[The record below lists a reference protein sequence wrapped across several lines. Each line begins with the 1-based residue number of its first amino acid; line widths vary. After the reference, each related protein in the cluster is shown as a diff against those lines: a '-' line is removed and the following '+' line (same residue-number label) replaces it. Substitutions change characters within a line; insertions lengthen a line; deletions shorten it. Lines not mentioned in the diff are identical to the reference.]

1 MVRYLKVSRA
11 RKFLGG
17 LSLVLALSSI
27 GGCSFGGKNDDLNNQ
42 NSSYEYE
49 MTDENDNLNGI
60 ETPEDIEIPNDTFTQ
75 DDIEKPN
82 EVEVQGN
89 NGKVDVVPEDSDNL
103 TQDSDNSTQD
113 NSNLT
118 QGNDNLD
125 MEIPNI
131 GNYEGRSISDALR
144 LAGYPYNY
152 KYRKALAA
160 RLGIENYR
168 GTAKQNLLML
178 ELLID
183 YAKSLEEQVPSNE
196 DSQTNNQDNNNNNNN
211 NNGDHNHGDDNE
223 KDHVF
228 GNTLTRYEKYDDD
241 SHYVITYL
249 KCVDCSYSIELGRK
263 LESHNITS
271 TYTVHEKEDENG
283 YDEVTYGRC
292 ADCNAVVEISRRYVK
307 KTPVEECDHT
317 HTHTETRIENETETE
332 HEEVVYE
339 VCDDCGN
346 KKEVSRNKVVH
357 TYEDKVVSND
367 NGTHS
372 HVRTYKCSNGK
383 TYTKTMST
391 ENCNYGSVQTRQ
403 EDVTDDGYYLVT
415 YKVCSECGYEY
426 IISRKYVETNEC
438 DHTKTHEVTRIENE
452 SNTTHTYE
460 EVVYEVCDDC
470 GREKE
475 IRRVTKHHT
484 YVDGKVISN
493 SDGTHKY
500 SRTYTRSDG
509 KTYVVTITDNCS
521 YTNEP
526 MVIENES
533 EVTHTYEEVIYGEC
547 DECGH
552 RKVMSRVTKNHTY
565 SDEVVSNDNGT
576 HSIIRT
582 YTRSDGRTY
591 TNTLSA
597 ENCVSNGVW
606 YTGIV
611 NGALVDYQI
620 CEVCGQKINIKAHTH
635 DLTGDW
641 VPCTDRDGFH
651 QKTCPGCNEPVYE
664 ECHMEDVYENGDR
677 VGRRCPDC
685 GRYEEIQVN
694 KHEHNYDTN
703 VIVIE
708 IDGTLYDVHVCL
720 NYDENCDAQYD
731 IIGVHQHNFEYGDY
745 IDNGDGTCSQ
755 TNGKCSG
762 CGELGP
768 IDTQSHS
775 YIYCEIIDNYGEG
788 AGCYFHTKCEHCGAK
803 GPEGYSA
810 DLVNIGD
817 HYDPSVTSSLSQAA
831 SYSAEANLDSDS
843 DEEEYSETTDEEVVI
858 VVQEDEE
865 VVIVVQDDEETVEEE
880 EETIDG
886 ELVDGQIE
894 EDVKRLRL
902 TQ

>member
-1 MVRYLKVSRA
+1 MVRYSKVSKA
-11 RKFLGG
+11 RRFLGG
-17 LSLVLALSSI
+17 LSLILALSSI
-27 GGCSFGGKNDDLNNQ
+27 GGCSFGVKNDDSNNQ
-42 NSSYEYE
+42 NSSYEYD
-49 MTDENDNLNGI
+49 MTDKNDNLNGI
-60 ETPEDIEIPNDTFTQ
+60 ETPEDIEIPDDTFTQ
-75 DDIEKPN
+75 DDIEIPN

-103 TQDSDNSTQD
+103 TQD

-196 DSQTNNQDNNNNNNN
+196 DSQTNNQDNNNNNN

-317 HTHTETRIENETETE
+317 HTHTETKYENETETT
-332 HEEVVYE
+332 HTKVVYE
-339 VCDDCGN
+339 ICDDCGN
-346 KKEVSRNKVVH
+346 QVGKTETIENH
-357 TYEDKVVSND
+357 TYGSKKTRHEDEDENGYWLVEYEVCTGCGHEHVISRKYVSTI
-367 NGTHS
+367 GCEH
-372 HVRTYKCSNGK
+372 K
-383 TYTKTMST
+383 
-391 ENCNYGSVQTRQ
+391 YGAVQTRTTYD
-403 EDVTDDGYYLVT
+403 DVAHKDTVET
-415 YKVCSECGYEY
+415 YKVCSECGHEE
-426 IISRKYVETNEC
+426 IISTVERN
-438 DHTKTHEVTRIENE
+438 HTH
-452 SNTTHTYE
+452 
-460 EVVYEVCDDC
+460 
-470 GREKE
+470 
-475 IRRVTKHHT
+475 
-484 YVDGKVISN
+484 VDGIVT
-493 SDGTHKY
+493 SDGKGTHQY
-500 SRTYTRSDG
+500 VRTYTRSDG
-509 KTYVVTITDNCS
+509 TTYTETIIDNCS
-521 YTNEP
+521 YTNEEP
-526 MVIENES
+526 VIENES
-533 EVTHTYEEVIYGEC
+533 ETTHTYEEVIYGKC

-552 RKVMSRVTKNHTY
+552 RKEISRVTKYHTH
-565 SDEVVSNDNGT
+565 SDSLVSNDNGT
-576 HSIIRT
+576 HSFVIT
-582 YTRSDGRTY
+582 YTKSDGSTY
-591 TNTLSA
+591 TVTLST
-597 ENCVSNGVW
+597 ENCVSNGQW
-606 YTGIV
+606 YTGTV

-620 CEVCGQKINIKAHTH
+620 CDVCGQRINIKAHVDH
-635 DLTGDW
+635 KFVEGSW
-641 VPCTDRDGFH
+641 VSDNNGMHSAECTLCHQTITLPC
-651 QKTCPGCNEPVYE
+651 PESAL
-664 ECHMEDVYENGDR
+664 NGTAA
-677 VGRRCPDC
+677 CPDC
-685 GRYEEIQVN
+685 GYKHEPIQVD
-694 KHEHNYDTN
+694 HEHHYSDYKY
-703 VIVIE
+703 IE
-708 IDGTLYDVHVCL
+708 IGGTGYYGQVCMSGDCPGDPNDPNSERYQNMEVHTH
-720 NYDENCDAQYD
+720 NY
-731 IIGVHQHNFEYGDY
+731 
-745 IDNGDGTCSQ
+745 
-755 TNGKCSG
+755 
-762 CGELGP
+762 
-768 IDTQSHS
+768 TQSGDTHS
-775 YIYCEIIDNYGEG
+775 CVCG
-788 AGCYFHTKCEHCGAK
+788 AGGNCEYK
-803 GPEGYSA
+803 FLSLDMTSFDPIY
-810 DLVNIGD
+810 LVPTWIYTGECPVC
-817 HYDPSVTSSLSQAA
+817 HGIKTGLVSYTDPSQSITTSPVTTTASA
-831 SYSAEANLDSDS
+831 SYSAEEYSDS

-880 EETIDG
+880 EVIDETLEDEEEETIDG